1 MNLIKAENR
10 LLEILLQKSFK
21 YSEEPIFKLVSGRM
35 SNYYINCKTTTLDPE
50 AMLLIGHL
58 FYNKTKSLHINAI
71 GGLTLGADPI
81 AFATGVKLAKPSL
94 TVIVITGDGDAL
106 AIGGNH
112 FIHAARRNIDLT
124 VLLFNNATYGMTGGQ
139 LAPTTP
145 TGKVA
150 TTARYG
156 SIDPPFDAC
165 KLAIA
170 AGATY
175 VARGTSYHSQQ
186 LDRLIEGGIK
196 HKGFALIE
204 VLENCNT
211 YYGRPNKISLVE
223 LLEWEKDN
231 TVNIKAAERMTP
243 EQLQGKII
251 TGLLHQASRP
261 EYVAE
266 YEQHMARVQAKAGV
280 AA

>member
-1 MNLIKAENR
+1 MFDYEKYLR
-10 LLEILLQKSFK
+10 LEMFPHIWCAGCGEGIVMKSLLGAIDRLGLKKDEICM
-21 YSEEPIFKLVSGRM
+21 VSGIGCSSRLPGYVDF
-35 SNYYINCKTTTLDPE
+35 NTLHTTH
-50 AMLLIGHL
+50 GR
-58 FYNKTKSLHINAI
+58 
-71 GGLTLGADPI
+71 PI

-112 FIHAARRNIDLT
+112 FIHAARRNLDMT

-150 TTARYG
+150 STARYG

-165 KLAIA
+165 KLAIG

-175 VARGTSYHSQQ
+175 VARRTSYHSQQ

-204 VLENCNT
+204 ILENCNT
-211 YYGRPNKISLVE
+211 YYGRSNKISLME
-223 LLEWEKDN
+223 LLQWEKDN
-231 TVNIKAAERMTP
+231 TVNVKAAERMTP

-251 TGLLHQASRP
+251 TGLLYQAGRP

-266 YEQHMARVQAKAGV
+266 YEQHIARVQAKAGV

>member
-1 MNLIKAENR
+1 MGPRVINETG
-10 LLEILLQKSFK
+10 
-21 YSEEPIFKLVSGRM
+21 EEGHTCSITRSICVWRCSRTLHTTHGR
-35 SNYYINCKTTTLDPE
+35 
-50 AMLLIGHL
+50 
-58 FYNKTKSLHINAI
+58 
-71 GGLTLGADPI
+71 PI

-112 FIHAARRNIDLT
+112 FIHAARRNLDMT

-145 TGKVA
+145 TGKV
-150 TTARYG
+150 TSTARYG

-165 KLAIA
+165 KLAIG

-175 VARGTSYHSQQ
+175 VARGTSYHSHQ

-204 VLENCNT
+204 ILENCNT
-211 YYGRPNKISLVE
+211 YYGRSNKISLME
-223 LLEWEKDN
+223 LLQWEKDN
-231 TVNIKAAERMTP
+231 TVNVKAAERMTP

-251 TGLLHQASRP
+251 TGLLYQAGRP

-266 YEQHMARVQAKAGV
+266 YEQHIARVQAKAGV

>member
-1 MNLIKAENR
+1 VFDYEKYLR
-10 LLEILLQKSFK
+10 LEMFPHIWCTGCGDGIVMKSLLRAIDRVGLQKD
-21 YSEEPIFKLVSGRM
+21 EICMVSGIGCSSRLPGYVDF
-35 SNYYINCKTTTLDPE
+35 NTLHTTH
-50 AMLLIGHL
+50 GR
-58 FYNKTKSLHINAI
+58 
-71 GGLTLGADPI
+71 PI
-81 AFATGVKLAKPSL
+81 AFATRVKLAKPSL

-106 AIGGNH
+106 AIRGNH
-112 FIHAARRNIDLT
+112 FIHAARRNLDMT

-150 TTARYG
+150 TTARYA

-165 KLAIA
+165 TLAIA

-204 VLENCNT
+204 ILENCNT
-211 YYGRPNKISLVE
+211 YYGRPNKISLME
-223 LLEWEKDN
+223 LLQWEKDN
-231 TVNIKAAERMTP
+231 TVNVKAAERMTP

-251 TGLLHQASRP
+251 TGLLYQADRP

-266 YEQHMARVQAKAGV
+266 YEQHIARVQAKAGV

>member
-1 MNLIKAENR
+1 VFDYEKYLR
-10 LLEILLQKSFK
+10 LEMFPHIWCAGCGDGIVMKSLLGAIDRLGLKKDEICM
-21 YSEEPIFKLVSGRM
+21 VSGIGCSSRLPGYVDF
-35 SNYYINCKTTTLDPE
+35 NTLHTTH
-50 AMLLIGHL
+50 GR
-58 FYNKTKSLHINAI
+58 
-71 GGLTLGADPI
+71 PI

-112 FIHAARRNIDLT
+112 FIHAARRNLDMT

-150 TTARYG
+150 STARCG

-165 KLAIA
+165 KLAIG

-204 VLENCNT
+204 ILENCNT
-211 YYGRPNKISLVE
+211 YYGRSNKISLME
-223 LLEWEKDN
+223 LLQWEKDN
-231 TVNIKAAERMTP
+231 TVNVKAAERMTP

-251 TGLLHQASRP
+251 TGLLYQAGRP

-266 YEQHMARVQAKAGV
+266 YEHHIARVQAKAGV

>member
-1 MNLIKAENR
+1 VFDYDKYLRLEMFPHIWCPGCGCGIVMKSLIRAIDR
-10 LLEILLQKSFK
+10 LGLRKDDVCM
-21 YSEEPIFKLVSGRM
+21 VSGIGCSSRLTGYVDF
-35 SNYYINCKTTTLDPE
+35 NTLHTTH
-50 AMLLIGHL
+50 GR
-58 FYNKTKSLHINAI
+58 
-71 GGLTLGADPI
+71 PI

-94 TVIVITGDGDAL
+94 SVIVVTGDGDAL

-112 FIHAARRNIDLT
+112 FIHAARRNMDLT

-150 TTARYG
+150 STARQG

-165 KLAIA
+165 RLATA

-175 VARGTSYHSQQ
+175 VARGTSYHTQQ

-204 VLENCNT
+204 ILENCNT
-211 YYGRPNKISLVE
+211 YYGRPNKIG
-223 LLEWEKDN
+223 LLDLLQWEKGN
-231 TVNIKAAERMTP
+231 TVNTKAAERMTP
-243 EQLQGKII
+243 EQLEGKIL
-251 TGLLHQASRP
+251 TGLLHESDRQ
-261 EYVAE
+261 EYVAQ
-266 YEQHMARVQAKAGV
+266 YENLVSRARAKNGAT
-280 AA
+280 A